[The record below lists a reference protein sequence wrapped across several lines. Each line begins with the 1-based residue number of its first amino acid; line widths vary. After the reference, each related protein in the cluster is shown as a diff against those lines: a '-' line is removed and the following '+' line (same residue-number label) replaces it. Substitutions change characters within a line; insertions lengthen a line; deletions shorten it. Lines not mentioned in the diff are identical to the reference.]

1 MRKDDI
7 TQKQLRDL
15 QKLGFTYRNERRV
28 VFYDETYHLWPPNV
42 DDAIDFLRKKYSIM
56 IYNSAA
62 PYVDPCN
69 MPKRVKYG
77 FRVKFCNLNHGWNFR
92 EYIGE
97 PQWSYNIYAAK
108 RMCLTIAIKYAFKV
122 KRAAVIKLSRTTA
135 GSRSKSLK

>member
-1 MRKDDI
+1 MRRDDI

-15 QKLGFTYRNERRV
+15 QKLGFTYKSGRSV
-28 VFYDETYHLWPPNV
+28 DFFDLPYHICPNI

-69 MPKRVKYG
+69 TPTRVKYG
-77 FRVKFCNLNHGWNFR
+77 FRFKFCNLNHGWNFR

-108 RMCLTIAIKYAFKV
+108 RMCLTIAIKYAFKIKA
-122 KRAAVIKLSRTTA
+122 KRTAVIKLPRTTA
-135 GSRSKSLK
+135 GSRSK